1 MCLYKE
7 TSLFLSVF
15 LKVLELLFTCEV
27 EFNFVFH
34 QQLLISLLLIF
45 LLLLVSIIL
54 GLFLGL
60 FLSLAD
66 VLLLLCILELLKLLL
81 SPVNHVGALK
91 NLTLPKV
98 LDGVELL
105 VLGVLQVRG
114 HLIEEERAIGLIA
127 ISHVLLAILVLEV
140 LEFEVGNCR
149 SGKVESEGGLV

>member
-60 FLSLAD
+60 FLSLSD
-66 VLLLLCILELLKLLL
+66 VFLFLGILELFKLLL
-81 SPVNHVGALK
+81 SSLYHVGALK
-91 NLTLPKV
+91 NFTLPKIFNGIQFFV
-98 LDGVELL
+98 LWVFE
-105 VLGVLQVRG
+105 VRG
-114 HLIEEERAIGLIA
+114 YFVQEECAIGLVS
-127 ISHVLLAILVLEV
+127 ISHVLLAIFMLKV

-149 SGKVESEGGLV
+149 CGKIESEGRLV